1 LLLLAEMSAK
11 GNLATGEYT
20 AKNVEAARRYPK
32 AFACADFSRGL

>member
-20 AKNVEAARRYPK
+20 AKNVDHRS